1 MKYRNRPISTAD
13 LRQNVIK
20 QQIAIAES
28 SSKILTNI
36 AGRSQ
41 QFSLLLQNFFKIIIP
56 FPMVKKIAAFFFSTR
71 LMAFLFLAFATAM
84 AAGTFIENEYNT
96 NTARILIYNAWWFE
110 AIMLLFLINFL
121 GNISRYKLY
130 KKEKWAT
137 LILHLAFILILIGA
151 FITRYIS
158 YEGMMPIQEGAS
170 ENQVFSDK
178 TYLTV
183 FVDGDYKGEMRR
195 RVFEKPLLL
204 SAVTNNDF
212 SLSRDFNDIPFEI
225 SYSNFIM
232 GATETIKPNAN
243 GKLYLKMVE
252 SGGGTRHEHL
262 LEEGKVENIHNILFA
277 VNKFTKGAV
286 NVTVTTDSYSIQ
298 TPFEGSFMRMI
309 DKFQGRVVKDSTQP
323 LMMRSLYNV
332 GGAQFVFPELAVKGI
347 KTLKSNNDFAD
358 KNSEDALVVSVN
370 SQGTSKTVTLKGS
383 KGKVGEPEVVTI
395 GKLEYTLFYGS
406 KVYKLPFN
414 IKLNDFIATK
424 YPGSEKSY
432 AAFESQVT
440 VEDKGE
446 KFDARI
452 FMNHVL
458 DHKGFRFFQA
468 SFQPDEKGTI
478 LSVNHD
484 FWGTNITYA
493 GYFML
498 FFGLMAIMFTK
509 HSRFADLK
517 RKLEKVKS
525 KKAKLISM
533 ILLLFGISG
542 FAQSHEQHQKVSQQE
557 VDAFIKKTVVSEEHA
572 AKFGRMIIQD
582 EGGRMKPVNTFSS
595 ELLRKVSKSDTFKD
609 MNSDQVFMSMTQYP
623 TAWIEV
629 PLIYLKK
636 DNDSLR
642 KIIGVAKTDKYAAFR
657 SFFDEIGNYKLS
669 PFLDDAYKAQIPS
682 QHQKDLIDADR
693 KVNLL
698 NSALSGSIL
707 KIFPIPNDPN
717 NKWVSHLELSHAGL
731 KGRDSIIGKILPV
744 YLMSL
749 QRASETKDYKEADFY
764 LQGINKFQTKYGSKV
779 MPSHERV
786 DSEIMYNKYDI
797 FKKLY
802 YLYMVT
808 GILMLLFTII
818 NIFFEKK
825 AIRMTVNFFHIV
837 IGVLFALH
845 TLGLIARWYISG
857 HAPWSDAYES
867 MIYVAWATMF
877 FTLAFDR
884 KSKLTVAS
892 GTFVASMILMIAH
905 WNWMDPA
912 IANLQPVLN
921 SYWLM
926 IHVAVIVASYGPF
939 TLGMILGAVSL
950 ILMLFEN
957 EKNRTKMELHIK
969 EITYINEMALTIGLV
984 MLTIGNFLGG
994 QWANESWGRYWGW
1007 DPKETWALISIM
1019 VYAFVIHARFVPAL
1033 RGRWIFNLMSIV
1045 AYYSIMMTY
1054 FGVNFYLTGLHSYA
1068 SGDKVVTPSFVYY
1081 SIATVAV
1088 LGAASYWRNRQS
1100 KKKHH
1105 GKIK

>member
-1 MKYRNRPISTAD
+1 
-13 LRQNVIK
+13 
-20 QQIAIAES
+20 
-28 SSKILTNI
+28 
-36 AGRSQ
+36 
-41 QFSLLLQNFFKIIIP
+41 
-56 FPMVKKIAAFFFSTR
+56 MVKKIAAFFFSTR

-84 AAGTFIENEYNT
+84 AVGTFIENEYNT

-110 AIMLLFLINFL
+110 AIMLLFLANFL

-195 RVFEKPLLL
+195 RVFEEPLLL
-204 SAVTNNDF
+204 SPVTNNDF
-212 SLSRDFNDIPFEI
+212 SLSNDFNDIPFEVN
-225 SYSNFIM
+225 YSNFIM
-232 GATETIKPNAN
+232 GATETIKPDPK

-252 SGGGTRHEHL
+252 SGGGTRHEHF
-262 LEEGKVENIHNILFA
+262 LEEGKVANIHNILFA

-286 NVTVTTDSYSIQ
+286 NVTIANDSYTIQ
-298 TPFEGSFMRMI
+298 TPFEGMFMRMA

-332 GGAQFVFPELAVKGI
+332 GGAQFVFPELAVKGA
-347 KTLKSNNDFAD
+347 KALKSNNDFGD
-358 KNSEDALVVSVN
+358 KNSEDALVVTVN
-370 SQGTSKTVTLKGS
+370 SENQSKTVTLKGS
-383 KGKVGEPEVVTI
+383 KGKIGEPEVVTI

-440 VEDKGE
+440 VQDEGKN
-446 KFDARI
+446 FDARI

-484 FWGTNITYA
+484 FWGTYITYA

-509 HSRFADLK
+509 HSRFGDLK
-517 RKLEKVKS
+517 RKLEKVKD
-525 KKAKLISM
+525 KKTKLMSM
-533 ILLLFGISG
+533 LILLFGLNG
-542 FAQSHEQHQKVSQQE
+542 FAQSHEQHQNVSLPE
-557 VDAFIKKTVVSEEHA
+557 VKTFIKKTTVSEEHA

-582 EGGRMKPVNTFSS
+582 DGGRMKPVNTFSS
-595 ELLRKVSKSDTFKD
+595 ELLRKISKNDVYEN
-609 MNSDQVFMSMTQYP
+609 MNSDQVFLSMTQYP

-642 KIIGVAKTDKYAAFR
+642 KIIGVAKTEKYAPFR
-657 SFFDEIGNYKLS
+657 SFFDEVGNYKLS
-669 PFLDDAYKAQIPS
+669 PYLDDAYKAQVPT
-682 QHQKDLIDADR
+682 QLQKDLIAADR
-693 KVNLL
+693 NVNLL

-707 KIFPIPNDPN
+707 KIFPIPNDVN
-717 NKWVSHLELSHAGL
+717 NKWVSHLELGHAGL

-749 QRASETKDYKEADFY
+749 QRAAETKDYKEADFY

-802 YLYMVT
+802 YLYMICGV
-808 GILMLLFTII
+808 LMLLFTIL

-825 AIRMTVNFFHIV
+825 AIRMIVNFFHIL
-837 IGVLFALH
+837 IGFLFALH

-867 MIYVAWATMF
+867 MIYVAWATML
-877 FTLAFDR
+877 FTHLLSGKAASLVKFTFASVLLSLAPDF
-884 KSKLTVAS
+884 KSKSPLVMAS

-957 EKNRTKMELHIK
+957 EKNRAKMELHIK
-969 EITYINEMALTIGLV
+969 EITYINEMALTVGLV

-1033 RGRWIFNLMSIV
+1033 RGRWIFNLMSVV

-1068 SGDKVVTPSFVYY
+1068 SGDKVVTPAFVYY

-1088 LGAASYWRNRQS
+1088 LAGASYWRNKHSKHKKDKPKRI
-1100 KKKHH
+1100 KKK
-1105 GKIK
+1105 